1 MNLKGF
7 KLFEFIFISLVFLLT
22 VIKVLLGIKGFE
34 IEIFVSCFVLSVA
47 YMFFGFYLIG
57 KPNSEDGFSYSIL
70 SGVIY
75 SIGIINLLLS
85 SLSLT
90 GEIYFQIPSLILLL
104 GLLLFHIYSKGKAK
118 MSNTYMRNQI
128 VRCVLIIFLN
138 LVCII
143 K

>member
-104 GLLLFHIYSKGKAK
+104 GLLLFHIYSKRTGKI
-118 MSNTYMRNQI
+118 SNTYMRNQI